1 MKNHK
6 ANTRRNLLRTGIFIT
21 ALLIAAPSAMA
32 RTYTIWVD
40 GLACPFCSYGIE
52 KQLSKLPGVNS
63 VKTNIKSGT
72 VTLKTKDNRKIAD
85 ADLRAAVDRAGFS
98 VRKIK

>member
-1 MKNHK
+1 MKHHNT
-6 ANTRRNLLRTGIFIT
+6 NTRRNLLQVGIFLT
-21 ALLIAAPSAMA
+21 ALLFAAPAAMA

-72 VTLKTKDNRKIAD
+72 VTLKTRGNQKIAD
-85 ADLRAAVDRAGFS
+85 AELRAAVDRAGFS

>member
-1 MKNHK
+1 MKNLK
-6 ANTRRNLLRTGIFIT
+6 IKTKRNILRSGILLT
-21 ALLIAAPSAMA
+21 ALFFAAPSAMA

-63 VKTNIKSGT
+63 VKTDIKSGT
-72 VTLKTKDNRKIAD
+72 VTLNTKGNQKIAD
-85 ADLRAAVDRAGFS
+85 AKLRAAVDRAGFS

>member
-1 MKNHK
+1 MTINKT
-6 ANTRRNLLRTGIFIT
+6 NTRRGFLLAGMS
-21 ALLIAAPSAMA
+21 LVGLSLSAAAANA

-52 KQLSKLPGVNS
+52 KQLSKLPGVAT
-63 VKTNIKSGT
+63 VKTSIKSGT
-72 VTLKTKDNRKIAD
+72 VTLKTKGNQKITD
-85 ADLRAAVDRAGFS
+85 AELRAAVDRAGFS